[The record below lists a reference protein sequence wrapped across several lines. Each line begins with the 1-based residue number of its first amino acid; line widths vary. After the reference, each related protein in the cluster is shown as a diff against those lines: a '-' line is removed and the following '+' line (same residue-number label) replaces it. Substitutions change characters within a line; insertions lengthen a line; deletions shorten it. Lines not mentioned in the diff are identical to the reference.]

1 MKKSSSKN
9 TERKAQRE
17 AKAVQQHKTALRLS
31 ALAERGANSLVIGMD
46 LGDRSSA

>member
-9 TERKAQRE
+9 IERKAQRE

-31 ALAERGANSLVIGMD
+31 ALAERGAVPPQLEME
-46 LGDRSSA
+46 RAFCR